1 MTKIFDSNALNI
13 LPLPSGFIVAFCKTD
28 EEAEGKMVV
37 AYSLVSFRNETV
49 SPVTRSVYQLAKFGQ
64 CYKLIESQLAHAA
77 ETEQAAL
84 QLKSDYEKDL
94 GNAKE
99 ESVRIV
105 DKARC
110 DAKAEYDRIVKDADA
125 KASDI
130 IAKANKTVEMQKQK
144 TLQEMENE
152 ITGLAL
158 AAAAKIM
165 NDKQDNDTALY
176 NKFLAKLASDWNK
189 PNGIMIITEN
199 MIPDIL
205 KPLPISKIYGLG
217 EKSVRKLNNM
227 GMFKIEDLYEL

>member
-1 MTKIFDSNALNI
+1 MLKIDFWNI
-13 LPLPSGFIVAFCKTD
+13 VITVINL
-28 EEAEGKMVV
+28 
-37 AYSLVSFRNETV
+37 LVL
-49 SPVTRSVYQLAKFGQ
+49 YLAMKKFLIGPITGIME
-64 CYKLIESQLAHAA
+64 KRKELIESQLAHAA

-105 DKARC
+105 DKARS

-176 NKFLAKLASDWNK
+176 NKFLAKAGDANDTAG
-189 PNGIMIITEN
+189 N
-199 MIPDIL
+199 
-205 KPLPISKIYGLG
+205 
-217 EKSVRKLNNM
+217 
-227 GMFKIEDLYEL
+227 

>member
-1 MTKIFDSNALNI
+1 MLKIDFWNI
-13 LPLPSGFIVAFCKTD
+13 VFT
-28 EEAEGKMVV
+28 VV
-37 AYSLVSFRNETV
+37 NLLVL
-49 SPVTRSVYQLAKFGQ
+49 YWAMKKFLIGPITGIMD
-64 CYKLIESQLAHAA
+64 KRKELIESQLAHAA
-77 ETEQAAL
+77 ETEQEAL

-105 DKARC
+105 EKARN

-158 AAAAKIM
+158 VAAAKIM

-176 NKFLAKLASDWNK
+176 NKFLAKAGDANDTAG
-189 PNGIMIITEN
+189 N
-199 MIPDIL
+199 
-205 KPLPISKIYGLG
+205 
-217 EKSVRKLNNM
+217 
-227 GMFKIEDLYEL
+227 

>member
-1 MTKIFDSNALNI
+1 MLKIDFWNI
-13 LPLPSGFIVAFCKTD
+13 VFTVINL
-28 EEAEGKMVV
+28 
-37 AYSLVSFRNETV
+37 LVL
-49 SPVTRSVYQLAKFGQ
+49 YLAMKKFLIGPITGIME
-64 CYKLIESQLAHAA
+64 KRKELIESQLAHAA
-77 ETEQAAL
+77 ETEQAVL

-105 DKARC
+105 DKARS

-176 NKFLAKLASDWNK
+176 NKFLAKAGDANDTAG
-189 PNGIMIITEN
+189 N
-199 MIPDIL
+199 
-205 KPLPISKIYGLG
+205 
-217 EKSVRKLNNM
+217 
-227 GMFKIEDLYEL
+227 